1 MKDIQNIEDIR
12 ILVDRFYTKVRADE
26 LLGPV
31 FETRIRDWGPHL
43 DTMYRFWNAALF
55 QVREYVGNPF
65 MKHASLPVDGQHF
78 ERWIELFYQT
88 LDENFDGS
96 VAQEAKKRAMIMAN
110 TFYNRMRNDAR
121 LV

>member
-88 LDENFDGS
+88 LDENFDGP
-96 VAQEAKKRAMIMAN
+96 VAQEAKRRSMIMAN

>member
-31 FETRIRDWGPHL
+31 FETRIQDWGPHL

-88 LDENFDGS
+88 LDENFDGPT
-96 VAQEAKKRAMIMAN
+96 AQEAKKRAMIMAN